1 MSYKHLSTFERT
13 RIEVLSKMGYSTRRI
28 AKQLNRHHSTIS
40 RELKRN
46 TQEIYQAELADELAR
61 QRRLVCH
68 RPEKKSEKVIQT
80 IQHYLKLTWSPE
92 QISNTILKGIIS
104 FKSIYRW
111 IYDGTILLG
120 DLSCLRQ
127 KGKRRK
133 ARETRG
139 RFNIGTSIHQRPKEV
154 KNRETFGHWELD
166 TIVSSRGK
174 SKGCLATFV
183 ERQTRFYV
191 AIKLENRS
199 ASEMYRAINELYEH
213 FPKDTFK
220 TYTVDRGKEF
230 ACYSEVETNL
240 NVPVYFADAYSS
252 WQRGSN
258 ENANGLL
265 REFFPKKTDLARIS
279 DQEINMALC
288 LINHRPRKCLDWK
301 TSFELFHEKVSHL
314 Y

>member
-1 MSYKHLSTFERT
+1 
-13 RIEVLSKMGYSTRRI
+13 
-28 AKQLNRHHSTIS
+28 
-40 RELKRN
+40 
-46 TQEIYQAELADELAR
+46 
-61 QRRLVCH
+61 
-68 RPEKKSEKVIQT
+68 
-80 IQHYLKLTWSPE
+80 
-92 QISNTILKGIIS
+92 
-104 FKSIYRW
+104 
-111 IYDGTILLG
+111 LLG

-133 ARETRG
+133 PRETRG

-154 KNRETFGHWELD
+154 KRRETFGHWELD
-166 TIVSSRGK
+166 TVVSSRGK

-191 AIKLENRS
+191 AIKIENRS
-199 ASEMYRAINELYEH
+199 ATEMYRAISELYKL

-230 ACYSEVETNL
+230 ACYSKVEADL
-240 NVPVYFADAYSS
+240 KVPVYFADAYSS

-265 REFFPKKTDLARIS
+265 REFFPKKTDLARVS
-279 DQEINMALC
+279 DEEINEALC
-288 LINHRPRKCLDWK
+288 LINHRPRKCLGWK
-301 TSFELFHEKVSHL
+301 TSFELFHEKLSHL

>member
-1 MSYKHLSTFERT
+1 MSYKHLNTFERT
-13 RIEVLSKMGYSTRRI
+13 RIEVLSKMGYSTRQI
-28 AKQLNRHHSTIS
+28 AEQLNRHHSTIA

-46 TQEIYQAELADELAR
+46 TQETYQAELADELAGK
-61 QRRLVCH
+61 RRLVC
-68 RPEKKSEKVIQT
+68 RCPEKKSEEVIQT

-92 QISNTILKGIIS
+92 QISNTVLKGVIS
-104 FKSIYRW
+104 FKTIYHW

-133 ARETRG
+133 PRETRG

-154 KNRETFGHWELD
+154 KRRETFGHWELD
-166 TIVSSRGK
+166 TVVSSRGK

-191 AIKLENRS
+191 AVKIDNRS
-199 ASEMYRAINELYEH
+199 ASEMYRAISELYEH

-230 ACYSEVETNL
+230 ACYSKIE
-240 NVPVYFADAYSS
+240 
-252 WQRGSN
+252 
-258 ENANGLL
+258 
-265 REFFPKKTDLARIS
+265 
-279 DQEINMALC
+279 EI
-288 LINHRPRKCLDWK
+288 
-301 TSFELFHEKVSHL
+301 
-314 Y
+314 